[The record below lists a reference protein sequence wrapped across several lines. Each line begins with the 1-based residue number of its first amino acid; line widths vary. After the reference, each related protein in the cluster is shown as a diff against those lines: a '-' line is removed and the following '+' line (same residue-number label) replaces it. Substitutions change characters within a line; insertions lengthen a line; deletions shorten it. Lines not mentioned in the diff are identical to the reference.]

1 MNYYPEPVRRLIEEL
16 IKLPGIGTKTA
27 ERLTFYLLKIPGV
40 EIQNLARVL
49 MDFENKI
56 RYCTLCNNVTE
67 IDPCRVCMDER
78 RDKTTICVVEEPN
91 DLIAIEK
98 TQEYKGLYYV
108 LLGALSPLEGIGPD
122 DIKIKGLM
130 ERLREG
136 IVKEV
141 IIATNAN
148 VEGEATAMYLIN
160 ILKPLNIRLTRL
172 AHGLPAGSDLEYADE
187 VTLCRAIEGRREIN

>member
-1 MNYYPEPVRRLIEEL
+1 MIEEL

-27 ERLTFYLLKIPGV
+27 ERLTFYLLKMPGV
-40 EIQNLARVL
+40 EIQNLAQAL
-49 MDFENKI
+49 LDFESKI
-56 RYCTLCNNVTE
+56 RFCTLCNNVTD

-136 IVKEV
+136 SIKEV